1 MNRIGT
7 LSVAALALAMASTLG
22 AQDAAIAVK
31 DGGIKVAG
39 WTGKIDANE
48 EAKGLKLENS
58 RLEKM
63 GDGIHVTT
71 GPQGAFWMSNATASG
86 SYTVSAK
93 FTEPKFMNL
102 MNHPHPYG
110 LFIGGNDMGTA
121 NQSYFYCAA
130 YGSGNFIARGFGPA
144 PFRLNG
150 GRGEVHTAVNK
161 AAGKDQ
167 PVTQDIAIKVSPDK
181 VECMINGQ
189 TVGTYDKA
197 AVVGEGKL
205 KSTDGV
211 YGVRFGHNTEAMV
224 TGLKLTKN

>member
-1 MNRIGT
+1 MNRISK
-7 LSVAALALAMASTLG
+7 LSIAALSLALASVAG
-22 AQDAAIAVK
+22 AQDGAIAVK

-48 EAKGLKLENS
+48 EAQGQKLENS
-58 RLEKM
+58 RLVKE
-63 GDGIHVTT
+63 GDALHVTT

-86 SYTVSAK
+86 NYTVSAR
-93 FTEPKFMNL
+93 FNEPKFMNL
-102 MNHPHPYG
+102 MGHPHPYG

-121 NQSYFYCAA
+121 NQTYFYCAA

-150 GRGEVHTAVNK
+150 GRGEVNAAVNK

-167 PVTQDIAIKVSPDK
+167 PVTQEIAITVSGDK
-181 VECMINGQ
+181 VECIINGT

-205 KSTDGV
+205 KSLDGV
-211 YGVRFGHNTEAMV
+211 YGLRFGHNTEAIV

>member
-1 MNRIGT
+1 MNRIGR
-7 LSVAALALAMASTLG
+7 LSVAALTLAIASTLG
-22 AQDAAIAVK
+22 AQDGAIAVK

-48 EAKGLKLENS
+48 EAQGQKLENS
-58 RLEKM
+58 KLVKS

-71 GPQGAFWMSNATASG
+71 GPQGAFWQSNATASG
-86 SYTVSAK
+86 NYTVSAK

-121 NQSYFYCAA
+121 TQTYFYCAA

-150 GRGEVHTAVNK
+150 GRGEVNTAVNK

-167 PVTQDIAIKVSPDK
+167 PVTQDIAIKVSADK

>member
-1 MNRIGT
+1 MNRISK
-7 LSVAALALAMASTLG
+7 LSVATVALAFASTLG

-39 WTGKIDANE
+39 WTGKIDAVE
-48 EAKGLKLENS
+48 ESRGNKLENS
-58 RLEKM
+58 KLEKM
-63 GDGIHVTT
+63 GNDIHVTT

-86 SYTVSAK
+86 NYTVSAK

-110 LFIGGNDMGTA
+110 LFIGGNDMGSA
-121 NQSYFYCAA
+121 NATYFYCAA
-130 YGSGNFIARGFGPA
+130 YGSGSFIARGFGPA

-150 GRGEVHTAVNK
+150 GRGETHAAVNK

-167 PVTQDIAIKVSPDK
+167 PVTQEIALSVKGDK
-181 VECMINGQ
+181 VECSVNGKV
-189 TVGTYDKA
+189 VGSYDKS

-205 KSTDGV
+205 KSLDGV
-211 YGVRFGHNTEAMV
+211 YGLRFGHNTEAVV
-224 TGLKLTKN
+224 TGLTMTKN